1 MATGQEEKDFFNTN
15 ILSSVKNCLLLKL
28 AHKELEIESMKH
40 MPQHIFL
47 ISLFHA
53 LI

>member
-1 MATGQEEKDFFNTN
+1 MATGQEEKEFFNTN
-15 ILSSVKNCLLLKL
+15 TLSSVKNCLLLKV

-40 MPQHIFL
+40 MPQNIFL
-47 ISLFHA
+47 TGLFHA